1 MKAKKQYDVI
11 NEMKQTC
18 SMLENNHKFASG
30 DSEVKSQVKA
40 IKRWT
45 EGLKATFDKLE
56 KEKENA
62 KTIALVSSVMFIIS
76 SLSYVV
82 ALMIL
87 M

>member
-1 MKAKKQYDVI
+1 MKTKKQYDVI

-18 SMLENNHKFASG
+18 SMLENSHKFATG

-45 EGLKATFDKLE
+45 EGLDATFDKLE

-62 KTIALVSSVMFIIS
+62 KTIALVSSVLFLIS
-76 SLSYVV
+76 SMLYIV